1 MKNLIVIGDSFCRQR
16 GIEYPTSWVT
26 QLGQQLDCK
35 IYGEG
40 LPGRGWWQQQEWFDL
55 NLHKLPQPNDT
66 AVIWC
71 HTSAYR
77 IPCES
82 DASVNPWVV
91 RIDDHMDPS
100 NDITSNFDPDGKL
113 FYLARDF
120 YQSPL
125 FVDKFYTWA
134 MKAWWKELAVTL
146 APYKKVIHMFG
157 FFDYNVTDI
166 DRLALL
172 APNSVIVTSPS
183 LGGLSTC
190 DFKNFVGGVG
200 DTRINHLNDHNN
212 LQLALFLKNVLCNA
226 RLNST
231 VKVDNLN
238 DWKFET
244 QPMERSKILRWKS
257 YGAFI
262 KSTLGKK

>member
-1 MKNLIVIGDSFCRQR
+1 MKNLIIIGDSFCRQR
-16 GIEYPTSWVT
+16 GKEYPTSWVT

-35 IYGEG
+35 VYGAG
-40 LPGRGWWQQQEWFDL
+40 LSGRGWWQQQEWFDL
-55 NLHKLPQPNDT
+55 NLKSLPPPLES

-77 IPCES
+77 LPCES

-91 RIDDHMDPS
+91 RINDHTDPS
-100 NDITSNFDPDGKL
+100 NDITSKFDPDGKL

-125 FVDKFYTWA
+125 FVDKFYAWA

-190 DFKNFVGGVG
+190 DLKDFVGGVG
-200 DTRINHLNDHNN
+200 DTRINHFNQHNN
-212 LQLALFLKNVLCNA
+212 YQLSLFLKNALQNA
-226 RLNST
+226 KLNST
-231 VKVDNLN
+231 VEIDNLAN
-238 DWKFET
+238 WKFET
-244 QPMERSKILRWKS
+244 KPSELNSILRWKS

-262 KSTLGKK
+262 KSTLVK